1 MRWAVAIAYAA
12 LIMTVS
18 SIPSDEFALGMPL
31 HLDKVA
37 HALEYAILALLVC
50 RAARATGRTAL
61 VVIIVSCTAYG
72 IIDELHQFLIAGR
85 DPNVWDAAADA
96 AGSAVAA
103 VVWYA
108 KGLVLPAGKV

>member
-1 MRWAVAIAYAA
+1 MIAYAA
-12 LIMTVS
+12 LIMAVS

-37 HALEYAILALLVC
+37 HALEYAVLALLVC
-50 RAARATGRTAL
+50 RAARAPGRTAL
-61 VVIIVSCTAYG
+61 VVIIMSCTAYG

-96 AGSAVAA
+96 AGSAIAA
-103 VVWYA
+103 VAWYA
-108 KGLVLPAGKV
+108 KGLVSPAGKV

>member
-18 SIPSDEFALGMPL
+18 SIPSGEFPSGMPL

-37 HALEYAILALLVC
+37 HALEYAVLALLVC
-50 RAARATGRTAL
+50 RAARAPGRTAL
-61 VVIIVSCTAYG
+61 VIIIVSCTSYG
-72 IIDELHQFLIAGR
+72 IIDELHQFFIAGR

-108 KGLVLPAGKV
+108 RGLVLPAGKV